1 MNNTFSFSRFG
12 RFFLYDFKRWAVS
25 YGPSFLMMSLMPA
38 VLYAIMLV
46 TGLVFS
52 QDWSSPEIAS
62 RTAVFAI
69 VTSLLLITYPSNVY
83 GFLTDRQSGSAYL
96 MIPASVGEK
105 FASMMANVLLAVP
118 VIFFSVYLSVDAL
131 ICAIDSNCGPS
142 LFASAGNAIDFLLH
156 FGDSLGDGP
165 AAMSVNLFW
174 LYLNFC
180 IAILYFLLCAVLFKK
195 HKLLYPIL
203 IIIGLNFMITLIA
216 GFVFTTFSFDGEFI
230 RSIAYKIINEW
241 NVGTSVTVYNIL
253 CTLINLL
260 ATGGLAVAVYFR
272 VKTIKH

>member
-25 YGPSFLMMSLMPA
+25 YGPSFLMMCLMPA
-38 VLYAIMLV
+38 VLYAIVLV
-46 TGLVFS
+46 FGLVFS
-52 QDWSSPEIAS
+52 QHWSSPEIIS
-62 RTAVFAI
+62 RTTVFAV

-83 GFLTDRQSGSAYL
+83 GFLTDRKSGSAYL
-96 MIPASVGEK
+96 MIPASAGEK

-142 LFASAGNAIDFLLH
+142 LIASAGNAIDFLLH
-156 FGDSLGDGP
+156 FGESLGDGP
-165 AAMSVNLFW
+165 AAVSVNLFW
-174 LYLNFC
+174 VYLYLC
-180 IAILYFLLCAVLFKK
+180 IAILYFLLCAVVFNR
-195 HKLLYPIL
+195 HKILYPIL
-203 IIIGLNFMITLIA
+203 IIIGLNMLLSLIA
-216 GFVFTTFSFDGEFI
+216 GVVFTAFSFDGDFI
-230 RSIAYKIINEW
+230 RSISNKILTEW
-241 NVGTSVTVYNIL
+241 NIGTTVTVYNLL